1 LKKLKVLQVGCGGI
15 SDAWLGSYSK
25 RDDIEI
31 VGVVDLIIERAKNK
45 KIKYNLECDVYEDF
59 EKAIDITSPDIVIDN
74 TTPEVHHKIVTTSL
88 DKGCNVFGE
97 KPLADTMENAI
108 EMVQK
113 ANDTK
118 KFYFVMQN
126 RRFLKDISS
135 FKEIIKENKI
145 GKLGYLDASFYLGP
159 HFGGFRD
166 VMDSPLVL
174 DMAIHT
180 FDQARFI
187 TNCDPVS
194 VYCHEFNPAGSWYK
208 GDANAVCIF
217 EMTDNVVFTY
227 NGSWCAVA
235 NQTSWESE
243 WRAMGSE
250 GGAVWDGKNPPW
262 YEINNVNTNT
272 ECLSET
278 IKITP
283 EYKWGKKEGH
293 SGCIEHLFI
302 AFKEKVPA
310 QTDCNDNI
318 KSLAMVMAAIKSSK
332 EQRKVYI
339 NELI

>member
-1 LKKLKVLQVGCGGI
+1 MKKFKILQVGCGGI
-15 SDAWLGSYSK
+15 SDAWLGTYSE
-25 RDDIEI
+25 REDVEV
-31 VGVVDLIIERAKNK
+31 VGLVDLNLENATDK
-45 KIKYNLECDVYEDF
+45 KIKYRLECDVYDDF
-59 EKAIDITSPDIVIDN
+59 EKAIKITKPDIVIDN
-74 TTPEVHHKIVTTSL
+74 TIPEVHHKVVITAL
-88 DKGCNVFGE
+88 NNGCDVFGE
-97 KPLADTMENAI
+97 KPLADTIENAI

-118 KFYFVMQN
+118 KSYFVMQN

-135 FKEIIKENKI
+135 FREIIKENKI
-145 GKLGYLDASFYLGP
+145 GKLGFLSALFYLGP

-166 VMDSPLVL
+166 IMDSPLIL

-187 TNCDPVS
+187 SDCDPIS

-208 GDANAVCIF
+208 GNASAVCIF

-227 NGSWCAVA
+227 NGSWCAVG

-243 WRAMGSE
+243 WRAMGSK
-250 GGAVWDGKNPPW
+250 GAAVWDGKNPPW
-262 YEINNVNTNT
+262 YELNNVNTNKA
-272 ECLSET
+272 CISEI
-278 IKITP
+278 IKVKP
-283 EYKWGKKEGH
+283 EYKWDKNEGH
-293 SGCIEHLFI
+293 VGCIDDMINAL
-302 AFKEKVPA
+302 KEKTPA

-339 NELI
+339 SELI